1 MSVSR
6 RGDALRGDARAPPA
20 QARARVL
27 PHRRPGSVQGDSE
40 LPEDDGEDGWA
51 DVSKNIKY
59 TGKVMVAVNHEYVD
73 MSHLLT
79 ENDEIAF
86 FPPVTGG

>member
-1 MSVSR
+1 MYHSVIIMVIVVKYFASISDAIGKTSEQIEWQDKITA
-6 RGDALRGDARAPPA
+6 GDI
-20 QARARVL
+20 
-27 PHRRPGSVQGDSE
+27 
-40 LPEDDGEDGWA
+40 WT

-73 MSHLLT
+73 MSYLLS

>member
-1 MSVSR
+1 MYHSVIIMVIVVKYFASISDVIGKTSEQIEWHNKITA
-6 RGDALRGDARAPPA
+6 GDI
-20 QARARVL
+20 
-27 PHRRPGSVQGDSE
+27 
-40 LPEDDGEDGWA
+40 WA
-51 DVSKNIKY
+51 DVSKNIKN

-73 MSHLLT
+73 MSYLLS

>member
-1 MSVSR
+1 MYHSVIIMVIVVKYFASISDAIGKTSEQIER
-6 RGDALRGDARAPPA
+6 QDKITAGDI
-20 QARARVL
+20 
-27 PHRRPGSVQGDSE
+27 
-40 LPEDDGEDGWA
+40 WT

-73 MSHLLT
+73 MSYLLS

>member
-1 MSVSR
+1 MVIVVKYFASISDAIGKTSEQIECQDKMSAGDIWTEVST
-6 RGDALRGDARAPPA
+6 
-20 QARARVL
+20 
-27 PHRRPGSVQGDSE
+27 
-40 LPEDDGEDGWA
+40 
-51 DVSKNIKY
+51 NIKY

-73 MSHLLT
+73 MSYLLS